1 MEIAIIPLY
10 AQVWWLLSYTAW
22 KAPGGPWSPGQHG
35 QPCIKLLHC
44 QQPGARGEKGAAK
57 MSLQGAALF
66 QLTREKQQTGKHV
79 PAGSA
84 WCIHLAS
91 KICPH
96 LLKKLQWGG
105 CRTLPVNVDMKW
117 AAKPNSKKCVEK
129 AISNKNHSEHI
140 WDLAPTSISNSR
152 DVLVFH
158 V

>member
-44 QQPGARGEKGAAK
+44 QQPGARVEKGAAK

-105 CRTLPVNVDMKW
+105 CRTLPVTVDMKCLHCCKTKLQKVCGESYIQQESQW
-117 AAKPNSKKCVEK
+117 TYLGLSTN
-129 AISNKNHSEHI
+129 
-140 WDLAPTSISNSR
+140 LY
-152 DVLVFH
+152 LQ
-158 V
+158 